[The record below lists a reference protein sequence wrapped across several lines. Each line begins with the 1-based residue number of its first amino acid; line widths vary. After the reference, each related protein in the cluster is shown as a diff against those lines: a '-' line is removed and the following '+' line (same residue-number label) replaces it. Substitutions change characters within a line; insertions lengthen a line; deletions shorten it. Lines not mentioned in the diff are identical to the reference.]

1 MSYAVAQP
9 PPAKRRPTPVGVAS
23 ALLYLCAALLLVS
36 AAVGFVPYSDIRQV
50 VIDFYANDPS
60 RQQAAATGA
69 TIGIIITGIVYLLI
83 AVGFVVLGS
92 LVGKGKQPARI
103 VTWVVAGL
111 GVLCLGCG
119 VAGSAIS
126 SSLEG
131 MAGAGGES
139 QELLDRIAAA
149 TPGWV
154 QSVNLTIDIIALLVM
169 VTIIILLALPASNDF
184 FRKEQE
190 VWVPPTDWNQG
201 GGYPAGGY
209 TAGGYP
215 AGGGYPQVPPP
226 SVPPAPPAAPPYP
239 PTYPPTDQQ
248 H

>member
-9 PPAKRRPTPVGVAS
+9 PPAKRRPAPVGVAS
-23 ALLYLCAALLLVS
+23 TLLYLCAALLLIS
-36 AAVGFVPYSDIRQV
+36 AAVGFIPYADIRQV
-50 VIDFYANDPS
+50 VTDFYANDPS
-60 RQQAAATGA
+60 RQQAASTGA
-69 TIGIIITGIVYLLI
+69 TIGIIITGVVYLLI

-103 VTWVVAGL
+103 VTWIVAGL

-131 MAGAGGES
+131 MAGAGGDS
-139 QELLDRIAAA
+139 QELLDKIAAA

-154 QSVNLTIDIIALLVM
+154 QAVNLTIDVIALVVM
-169 VTIIILLALPASNDF
+169 VTIIILLALPAANDF

-201 GGYPAGGY
+201 GGYP
-209 TAGGYP
+209 
-215 AGGGYPQVPPP
+215 GGGYPQVPPP
-226 SVPPAPPAAPPYP
+226 AIPGAPPATPPAPPWPPSGP
-239 PTYPPTDQQ
+239 QQ
-248 H
+248 